1 MKMENFGQAHKN
13 GIGSFKMGSNWKRN
27 LFCIGYKKNAN
38 YKIIAIVALLIF
50 QDFYLL
56 KVGKRNRSC
65 ERIVL

>member
-1 MKMENFGQAHKN
+1 MVLAVLKWEATGKETFSAL
-13 GIGSFKMGSNWKRN
+13 GI
-27 LFCIGYKKNAN
+27 KNAN
-38 YKIIAIVALLIF
+38 YKIIAIIALLIF